1 MEEYILLLTIAG
13 VAIFGMA
20 WMPAISKRIGIS
32 YSVIYVLFGALL
44 YLALPGA
51 LPVPLPEEHG
61 DMTLRLAELAVI
73 ISLMGT
79 GIKIDRPF
87 SFKNWQTPL
96 RLVFVAMIVCIA
108 VATLLGYFYLS
119 FDLASAIL
127 LGAVLAPTDPVLAS
141 DVQEGPPNDKI
152 RSETKFSLTAEAGLN
167 DGMAFPFTWLSITVA
182 AMVLGKE
189 GNLLQ
194 WFGWDIVYR
203 ILAGIAIGFVAGKG
217 VGFLVF
223 RLAEQYR
230 SLRTRDGFL
239 AIAMTFVVYGI
250 AEMLSGYGFIAVFVS
265 AITLRHYEKGHD
277 YHDELHS
284 FTDQVEKLLVAIL
297 LILFGGSL
305 VSGILD
311 SLSWN
316 MVLFVLIF
324 LLVIRPVAGYL
335 SLYKLNID
343 RRQKLAISFLGIRG
357 IGSVFYLAFAFHQI
371 DYSNEAALWSI
382 VSFTIL
388 CSIIL
393 HGLTANMIMKYLV
406 KNTKEEQE
414 G

>member
-20 WMPAISKRIGIS
+20 WMPALSKRIGIS
-32 YSVIYVLFGALL
+32 YSVIYVVFGALL

-51 LPVPLPEEHG
+51 LPVPLPEEHE
-61 DMTLRLAELAVI
+61 DSTLRLAELAVI

-108 VATLLGYFYLS
+108 VAALLGYYYLR

-141 DVQEGPPNDKI
+141 DVQVGPPNDKM

-182 AMVLGKE
+182 AMALGKE
-189 GNLLQ
+189 DSLLQ
-194 WFGWDIVYR
+194 WFGFDFVYR
-203 ILAGIAIGFVAGKG
+203 ILAGVAIGFVAGKG

-239 AIAMTFVVYGI
+239 AIAMTFVVYGVT
-250 AEMLSGYGFIAVFVS
+250 EMVSGYGFIAVFIS
-265 AITLRHYEKGHD
+265 AITLRHFEKGHD
-277 YHDELHS
+277 YHDELHL

-311 SLSWN
+311 SLSWK
-316 MVLFVLIF
+316 MALFVLLF
-324 LLVIRPVAGYL
+324 LLIIRPVAGYL
-335 SLYKLNID
+335 SLYKLDID

-371 DYSNEAALWSI
+371 DYGNEAALWSI

-388 CSIIL
+388 CSIVL

-406 KNTKEEQE
+406 KNTEEVH
-414 G
+414 